1 MTHAPFHP
9 RALLVLGGARSGKSR
24 YAQELAEASGR
35 APWLIATAEAK
46 DVEMSD
52 RIARHARDRDARWR
66 LVEEP
71 LDLARALARNC
82 APDRIVVV
90 DCLTFW
96 LSNLFFAGRDVAAE
110 VADLTVAL
118 PNLSGA
124 VIFVSNEIGLGIV
137 PDNAMG
143 REFRDIQGR
152 ANQTMAAACDAVA
165 QVTAGLPIQIKPA
178 PQPDF
183 RF

>member
-24 YAQELAEASGR
+24 YAQQLAEASGR

-46 DVEMSD
+46 DAEMSE

-71 LDLARALARNC
+71 LDLAEALARTC

-96 LSNLFFAGRDVAAE
+96 LSNLFFARRDATAE
-110 VADLTVAL
+110 VAAL
-118 PNLSGA
+118 AAGLPDLSGPA
-124 VIFVSNEIGLGIV
+124 VFVSNEIGLGIV

-143 REFRDIQGR
+143 RAFRDIQGR

-165 QVTAGLPIQIKPA
+165 LVTAGLPMQLKPA
-178 PQPDF
+178 PRPDF